1 MSYHFI
7 QKERQSW
14 NDVIELSFCISNS
27 AWLCFSKKNGPDVW
41 EPCTCSVTRKFLSV
55 NQFLLW
61 MVDFIEPSFKLDLV
75 NSYTDEDLIEMIKL
89 LSGESEP
96 EEVMT

>member
-1 MSYHFI
+1 
-7 QKERQSW
+7 
-14 NDVIELSFCISNS
+14 
-27 AWLCFSKKNGPDVW
+27 
-41 EPCTCSVTRKFLSV
+41 
-55 NQFLLW
+55 